1 MSGYWN
7 ITTSLYFKIKQS
19 FHPDFT
25 IFEAKIIRNPM
36 SVLAEIRKPVEKDMA
51 DFEAFFSRTLKTEVP
66 LLKIILNYIFR
77 RKGKQMRP
85 LLVFLAAK
93 INGPI
98 NESTYVAAT
107 FIELLHTASLV
118 HDDVVD
124 DAQERRGVL
133 SINALWNSKIAVLV
147 GDYLLSSGLLI
158 SVEKNRYDMLEIVS
172 DAVRS
177 MSEGEL
183 LQLQKARKQNIKEE
197 DYFKIITSKT
207 AALIA
212 ACTACG
218 AISVTSDAEVIQLM
232 KDFGENIGIAFQIR
246 DDLLDYEG
254 NGLTGKAAGN
264 DIKERKITLPLIHA
278 LERSPY
284 SERRHIISIVKKKK
298 KTKAEI
304 AEVIK
309 FVGDN
314 GGMEYAELKMN
325 QYRDKALAIIDSYPG
340 SEVKDSLKGF
350 VSYTT
355 SRNK

>member
-1 MSGYWN
+1 
-7 ITTSLYFKIKQS
+7 
-19 FHPDFT
+19 
-25 IFEAKIIRNPM
+25 M

-51 DFEAFFSRTLKTEVP
+51 EFEAFFSRTLKTDVP

-85 LLVFLAAK
+85 LLVFLSAK
-93 INGPI
+93 INGTV
-98 NESTYVAAT
+98 NEATYVAAT

-183 LQLQKARKQNIKEE
+183 LQLQKARKQNIKEA

-218 AISVTSDAEVIQLM
+218 ATSVTGDNDVIQLM
-232 KDFGENIGIAFQIR
+232 KDFGENIGVAFQIR

-278 LERSPY
+278 LEQSPY
-284 SERRHIISIVKKKK
+284 SERKHILSIVRKKK

-304 AEVIK
+304 SEVIT
-309 FVGDN
+309 FVADN

-325 QYRDKALAIIDSYPG
+325 QYRDKALAIIDSYPP
-340 SEVKDSLKGF
+340 SEEKESLKGF
-350 VSYTT
+350 VYYTT
-355 SRNK
+355 SRNN